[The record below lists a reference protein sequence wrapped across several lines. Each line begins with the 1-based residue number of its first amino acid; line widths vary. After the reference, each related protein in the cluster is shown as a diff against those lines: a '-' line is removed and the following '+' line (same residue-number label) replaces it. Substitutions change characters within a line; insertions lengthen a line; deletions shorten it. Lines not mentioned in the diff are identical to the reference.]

1 MLRRLIALLI
11 GLSAC
16 SEPLAPGH
24 SPSSSISFRAI
35 SIGDTLY
42 VDQHSVGCFS
52 ISDSHLLFVG
62 TAAGVVVVGEVIS
75 SSEYAKAV
83 RRGAFP
89 ERLLT
94 NGELG
99 LLDNLLR
106 LYRRDEHQ
114 TRCWSTGQHSTRFTA
129 ARLTEQHDTDSCIEM
144 EFLDEPNGFSTR
156 PRTDIMSLH
165 ELTRPTLE
173 AMRRS

>member
-16 SEPLAPGH
+16 SEPLAPRQ
-24 SPSSSISFRAI
+24 SPSSSISFRAL
-35 SIGDTLY
+35 SLGDTLY

-62 TAAGVVVVGEVIS
+62 TPVGVIVFGEVIS
-75 SSEYAKAV
+75 SSEFAKTV
-83 RRGAFP
+83 RRAAVP

-99 LLDNLLR
+99 LLDNLLK

-114 TRCWSTGQHSTRFTA
+114 TRCWSTGQHSTRFTSA
-129 ARLTEQHDTDSCIEM
+129 GVAEQHETDSCIEM
-144 EFLDEPNGFSTR
+144 EFVDQPNGFSMR
-156 PRTDIMSLH
+156 PRTDIMSLY
-165 ELTRPTLE
+165 ELTRPAFE

>member
-16 SEPLAPGH
+16 SEPLAPGQ
-24 SPSSSISFRAI
+24 SPSSGISFRARG
-35 SIGDTLY
+35 IGDTLY

-62 TAAGVVVVGEVIS
+62 TPVGVVVLGEVIS
-75 SSEYAKAV
+75 SSEFAKAV
-83 RRGAFP
+83 RRAAVP

-106 LYRRDEHQ
+106 LYRRDAHQ
-114 TRCWSTGQHSTRFTA
+114 TRCWSTGEHSTRFDA
-129 ARLTEQHDTDSCIEM
+129 AGLVEQHETDSCIEM
-144 EFLDEPNGFSTR
+144 EFIEEQNGFSMR
-156 PRTDIMSLH
+156 PRTDIMSLY
-165 ELTRPTLE
+165 ELTRPAFE
-173 AMRRS
+173 AMPRS

>member
-16 SEPLAPGH
+16 SEPLAPRQ
-24 SPSSSISFRAI
+24 SPSSSISFRAL
-35 SIGDTLY
+35 SLGDTLY

-62 TAAGVVVVGEVIS
+62 TPVGVIVFGEVIS
-75 SSEYAKAV
+75 SSEFAKTV
-83 RRGAFP
+83 RRAAVP

-99 LLDNLLR
+99 LLDTLLK

-114 TRCWSTGQHSTRFTA
+114 TTCWSTGQHSTQ
-129 ARLTEQHDTDSCIEM
+129 LTSAGVAEQHETDSCIEM
-144 EFLDEPNGFSTR
+144 EFINEPNGFSMR
-156 PRTDIMSLH
+156 PRTDIMSLY
-165 ELTRPTLE
+165 ELTRPAFE